1 MFFPSGPSPNR
12 FVRTFSKGSPRERG
26 PIHAVGHRVLVSA
39 GDDAK
44 RVVPLTDAIDGA
56 TLGTVAHGG
65 EVEILAWQPFGAN
78 GTRYRVLSHSSGI
91 EGWLSAR
98 SLQAQERPPA
108 PPRVLAIAAAPTR
121 AVRKKVAVKPT
132 VAIPAIPA
140 LVAKQPPRTPAR

>member
-12 FVRTFSKGSPRERG
+12 FVRTFPKGSSREHG

-56 TLGTVAHGG
+56 TLGTIAHGG
-65 EVEILAWQPFGAN
+65 EVEILAWQPYGAN
-78 GTRYRVLSHSSGI
+78 GTRYRVLSRSSGL

-98 SLQAQERPPA
+98 SLKAQERPPT
-108 PPRVLAIAAAPTR
+108 PPRVAAIAKAPAR
-121 AVRKKVAVKPT
+121 AVRKKVTVKQAAVK
-132 VAIPAIPA
+132 AA
-140 LVAKQPPRTPAR
+140 PAR

>member
-12 FVRTFSKGSPRERG
+12 FVRTFSKGSTRENG

-44 RVVPLTDAIDGA
+44 RLVSLTDAIDGA

-78 GTRYRVLSHSSGI
+78 GTRYRVLSRSTGL
-91 EGWLSAR
+91 EGWVSAR

-108 PPRVLAIAAAPTR
+108 LPRMAAIAKTPVRAA
-121 AVRKKVAVKPT
+121 RKKVAAKRDAT
-132 VAIPAIPA
+132 VTA
-140 LVAKQPPRTPAR
+140 PAR